1 MPDYNVVT
9 YKHGFKCGDLLT
21 VMPGMKSK
29 FDQNGDKALIHQ
41 DINFPV
47 SFYVEEWKSAMDRI
61 TFYFIKPLI
70 VYQDYI
76 EDFIVWQ
83 GEKTDINFD
92 KSRDSRLVPMPNG
105 SIHFYPFYVV
115 PEMQCDLS
123 VAWLSVPKLPMP
135 DLKAEKIVNIYDQTG
150 AMLWQDTPNPWA
162 DKIVV
167 AISERY
173 RNPYISY
180 YFLKDFEKELIFIG
194 TTKEHESFC
203 SQYNLTIE
211 KKEVKD
217 FLEIAQ
223 IINYSRFLLSN
234 QNACWHVA
242 DGLKKLRM
250 LECSPAYPNTF
261 PTGKDGY
268 VYLHQESLVLLFKK
282 LYEGI
287 R

>member
-1 MPDYNVVT
+1 MGGIIS
-9 YKHGFKCGDLLT
+9 YKHSFKCGDLLT
-21 VMPGMKSK
+21 ILAGIQFKYL
-29 FDQNGDKALIHQ
+29 QTGCRALIYQ

-47 SFYVEEWKSAMDRI
+47 NYYAENWEAAMDKV
-61 TFYFIKPLI
+61 TFDFIKPLLVI
-70 VYQDYI
+70 QDYI
-76 EDFIVWQ
+76 EDFLVWQ
-83 GEKTDINFD
+83 GEITDINFD

-115 PEMQCDLS
+115 PEIQCDLS
-123 VAWLSVPKLPMP
+123 VAWLKVPVYKYPF
-135 DLKAEKIVNIYDQTG
+135 ENKIVI
-150 AMLWQDTPNPWA
+150 
-162 DKIVV
+162 

-180 YFLKDFEKELIFIG
+180 YFLKDYEKELIFIG
-194 TTKEHESFC
+194 TRKEHESFC
-203 SQYNLTIE
+203 KQYNLTIE
-211 KKEVKD
+211 KAEVKD

-223 IINYSRFLLSN
+223 IINYSKFLLSN

-261 PTGKDGY
+261 PTGKDGF
-268 VYLHQESLVLLFKK
+268 VYLHQPALELLFKQ